1 MWRTNHKYSYESFD
15 VVFGIAQYTK
25 LQFHCWPS
33 IASPGAESAES
44 SESAESAESF
54 QKAIKEEILSFEQD
68 LLAMKQRASKVKI
81 EIGTTE
87 EKTALKVDCHE
98 MEKFCKDLV
107 DITKSQN
114 QEIHELQGKTLE
126 TFEWAEEAK
135 SRDVRNKDPRYQ
147 RLLKA
152 RALDPLSQKRLSRV
166 QSKHMYLEQ
175 QMDEVNNKLDLEWE
189 QHLDRCKSG
198 GRQRLKRLEKASKET
213 VYRVL
218 VNHTNIIES
227 QKTVLQQLEQRCQNQ
242 KPYVY
247 CHRINCKHLIGK
259 LFSYLKEVGK
269 WLTLFENYSK
279 CRI

>member
-1 MWRTNHKYSYESFD
+1 METTKRADKYA
-15 VVFGIAQYTK
+15 VF
-25 LQFHCWPS
+25 
-33 IASPGAESAES
+33 E
-44 SESAESAESF
+44 
-54 QKAIKEEILSFEQD
+54 
-68 LLAMKQRASKVKI
+68 
-81 EIGTTE
+81 
-87 EKTALKVDCHE
+87 
-98 MEKFCKDLV
+98 
-107 DITKSQN
+107 N
-114 QEIHELQGKTLE
+114 QEIHELQGKTLD

-227 QKTVLQQLEQRCQNQ
+227 QKTVLQQLEQQIKDLKIRN
-242 KPYVY
+242 V
-247 CHRINCKHLIGK
+247 ISGAEELISEEETMEK
-259 LFSYLKEVGK
+259 LSVSLLEKTKLKTKISSSPEAAEMKKVVGK
-269 WLTLFENYSK
+269 
-279 CRI
+279 